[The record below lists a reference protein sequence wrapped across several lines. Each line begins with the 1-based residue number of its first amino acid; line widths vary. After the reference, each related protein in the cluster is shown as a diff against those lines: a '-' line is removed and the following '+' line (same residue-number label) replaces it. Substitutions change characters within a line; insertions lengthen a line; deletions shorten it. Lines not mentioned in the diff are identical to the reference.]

1 MNKNTLV
8 SFTIKTSELR
18 KTLGHLKIVV
28 PNKGKRAKATVCEIT
43 LTDGKINVTVPGAS
57 FYIIGSTHGTGKATV
72 PFLLF
77 YQLIKHIKDKTI
89 DCIIEVG
96 SLKINNVTIT
106 AETTFFETDAILRTV
121 QLTANYTEKDLLLLL
136 NKGYT
141 WQELEFNNLSSQLF
155 TAHTNL
161 YATIEKA
168 YQLLHPYGVVYDELE
183 KLVISRLN
191 MHQS

>member
-1 MNKNTLV
+1 
-8 SFTIKTSELR
+8 
-18 KTLGHLKIVV
+18 
-28 PNKGKRAKATVCEIT
+28 
-43 LTDGKINVTVPGAS
+43 
-57 FYIIGSTHGTGKATV
+57 
-72 PFLLF
+72 LLF